1 MNAPFL
7 KPPMDAT
14 RRAELVDRVLGWI
27 AHDLD
32 YLDHGEGEVAA
43 VLRGAL
49 EKIEGTGNGGRRD
62 A

>member
-1 MNAPFL
+1 
-7 KPPMDAT
+7 MDD
-14 RRAELVDRVLGWI
+14 RQRAELVDRLLGWI

-32 YLDHGEGEVAA
+32 YIDHGEGEVAA

-49 EKIEGTGNGGRRD
+49 AKVEGTGNGGRN